1 MWCGVG
7 VVGGDLH
14 VVQIHPGATEV
25 ELILTALAAAITETA
40 NAIQDAYIELQ
51 NAVQER
57 LPRRSP
63 RSTRRPKVLR
73 YSHQSLYLRK
83 RPSLRCVASAHQVA
97 VRR

>member
-1 MWCGVG
+1 VA
-7 VVGGDLH
+7 GGDLH

-63 RSTRRPKVLR
+63 RSMRRPNKVLR